1 MLHSRDPS
9 HGHRNECRS
18 GAQLCLTLVMVQL
31 EQADLKFAYHLR
43 SLIKPERDDEAGH
56 ETLRLCQLLQKREW
70 SLSDY

>member
-1 MLHSRDPS
+1 
-9 HGHRNECRS
+9 
-18 GAQLCLTLVMVQL
+18 MVQL

-56 ETLRLCQLLQKREW
+56 EALRLCQLLQKREW